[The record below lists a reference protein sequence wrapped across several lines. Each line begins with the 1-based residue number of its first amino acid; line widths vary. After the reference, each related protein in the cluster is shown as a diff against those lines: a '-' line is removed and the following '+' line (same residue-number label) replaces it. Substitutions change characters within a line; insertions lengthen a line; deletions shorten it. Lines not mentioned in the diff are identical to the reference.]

1 MATLLRGEV
10 PVILQPAAHAQ
21 YEGAYCPR
29 GVPFAEV
36 RRGPLDGN
44 DRLAVRPDAD
54 GEVPRVMSF
63 DGGRF
68 AYEYDGRDKRGR
80 AVYRYA
86 PRLSPA
92 HQGIMDGVAEVY
104 AEHAL
109 KQLKAKENGR

>member
-21 YEGAYCPR
+21 YEGAYCPV

-36 RRGPLDGN
+36 RRGPLDGHTEY
-44 DRLAVRPDAD
+44 AVRPDPD
-54 GEVPRVMSF
+54 GSVPKVMSF

-68 AYEYDGRDKRGR
+68 AYEYDGRDGRGR

-104 AEHAL
+104 AEHRL
-109 KQLKAKENGR
+109 KQLKAQDGGR

>member
-10 PVILQPAAHAQ
+10 PVILQPAGHDQ
-21 YEGAYCPR
+21 YKGAYCPP

-36 RRGPLDGN
+36 RRGPLDGHA
-44 DRLAVRPDAD
+44 DWAVRPDPD
-54 GEVPRVMSF
+54 GELPKVMSF

-68 AYEYDGRDKRGR
+68 AYEYDGRDKQNR

-86 PRLSPA
+86 PNLSPA
-92 HQGIMDGVAEVY
+92 HKGIMDGVAEVY

-109 KQLKAKENGR
+109 KKQKEKG